1 MKSNLC
7 GGLLKKFSCAKLN
20 AHFESELFSRIR
32 SLEAQLSH
40 GWAAFPINSTRAG
53 EYESLVGEHL
63 DGEISIDHDRQAL
76 NS

>member
-1 MKSNLC
+1 M
-7 GGLLKKFSCAKLN
+7 LN
-20 AHFESELFSRIR
+20 AHFESELIR
-32 SLEAQLSH
+32 SLEEAQLSH